1 MFEIFRTSKTTDFS
15 ELLSLELCHFSNEIF
30 AAFELNCVT
39 SLYSS
44 LKEPLQN
51 HFAYRMAS
59 VMCQVL
65 PDFYKKSCEKALF
78 ICVSFK
84 DYKPYLLTNEY
95 SVASHNYTFCP
106 LKKCSYH
113 IILISSSI
121 NELLQKMD
129 DLSFQ
134 YQTVDCL
141 YTLYKHQFFGYTMDE
156 AGLVFTQLKRAV
168 QHNLENKFVEKLPS
182 VSKKRLSRRKF
193 TRHLLR
199 AEQRNASTQTL
210 RSSSFDRIQS
220 LKNSKYESELIKIID
235 CLLDGHGIIDNP
247 MLYFEV
253 RK

>member
-30 AAFELNCVT
+30 VAFELNCVT
-39 SLYSS
+39 SLYGS
-44 LKEPLQN
+44 LKKSLQN
-51 HFAYRMAS
+51 HFGYRMAA
-59 VMCQVL
+59 VICQVL
-65 PDFYKKSCEKALF
+65 PDFYKKFCEKALF
-78 ICVSFK
+78 VCVSVK

-106 LKKCSYH
+106 LKNCSYH

-134 YQTVDCL
+134 YQRVDCL
-141 YTLYKHQFFGYTMDE
+141 YNLYKHQFFGYTIDE
-156 AGLVFTQLKRAV
+156 GGLVFTQLKRAV

-182 VSKKRLSRRKF
+182 VSKKRLSRKKF
-193 TRHLLR
+193 RRHLLR

-210 RSSSFDRIQS
+210 RSSFFDRNQS
-220 LKNSKYESELIKIID
+220 LKNSKY
-235 CLLDGHGIIDNP
+235 
-247 MLYFEV
+247 
-253 RK
+253 

>member
-30 AAFELNCVT
+30 AAFELNCVI
-39 SLYSS
+39 SLYGS
-44 LKEPLQN
+44 LKESLQN
-51 HFAYRMAS
+51 HFGYRMAA

-65 PDFYKKSCEKALF
+65 PDFYKKFCEKSLF
-78 ICVSFK
+78 ICVSVK
-84 DYKPYLLTNEY
+84 DYKPYLLTSEY
-95 SVASHNYTFCP
+95 SVASHNCTFCP
-106 LKKCSYH
+106 LKNCSYH

-121 NELLQKMD
+121 NELLQKLE

-141 YTLYKHQFFGYTMDE
+141 YTLYKHQFFGHTNEE

-168 QHNLENKFVEKLPS
+168 QHNSENKFVEKLPS
-182 VSKKRLSRRKF
+182 VSKKRLSRKKF
-193 TRHLLR
+193 KRHLLR

-210 RSSSFDRIQS
+210 RSSFFDRIQS
-220 LKNSKYESELIKIID
+220 LKNSKYESELIKIVD